1 MASFGISI
9 INPSGVV
16 VESTDF
22 ETKADFKQ
30 LISSDGTHYTA
41 KSFDASSSFN
51 ARGKGD
57 TNPFTL
63 GGSSGFPSLST
74 GKCIITSVKKM
85 TKNDDFYG
93 WEATGVAYPYA
104 S

>member
-1 MASFGISI
+1 MASFGITSLNI
-9 INPSGVV
+9 TGVV
-16 VESTDF
+16 CESMDF

-30 LISSDGTHYTA
+30 LIASDGTFFQA
-41 KSFDASSSFN
+41 KSFDLSSSFS

-63 GGSSGFPSLST
+63 GGGSGFPDMAS
-74 GKCIITSVKKM
+74 GKCIITSIKRS